1 MAKISVVIPVHE
13 MDNWKFFLDRCL
25 SSIYSQNYG
34 DYEVVISNDSIQADE
49 RTIGANHIE
58 RWVAESRYYPYT
70 FVRRQLSEPKGMPTN
85 SNRAIESAR
94 GELIKVIYM
103 DDYLAHGNAL
113 QEIVDNFTKES
124 AWLVTG
130 CLHDDGTGPKNYHA
144 PSYNALLYTGVNTV
158 GSPSV
163 LTLRREGH
171 LLFDTSL
178 SFLLDCDLY
187 KRLHDTYGPPVI
199 LNTPNVAIGLHRG
212 QTTNIMSEQAKE
224 AERLYL
230 LEKYK

>member
-1 MAKISVVIPVHE
+1 MAKISIVIPWHFME
-13 MDNWKFFLDRCL
+13 NWQFFLTRCL
-25 SSIYSQNYG
+25 QSIEAQSFK
-34 DYEVVISNDSIQADE
+34 DYEVILTKAGS
-49 RTIGANHIE
+49 
-58 RWVAESRYYPYT
+58 
-70 FVRRQLSEPKGMPTN
+70 MPVN
-85 SNRAIESAR
+85 SNRAIESAQ
-94 GELIKVIYM
+94 GELIKVLYM

-130 CLHDDGTGPKNYHA
+130 CLHDNGQSVGNYHE
-144 PSYNALLYTGVNTV
+144 PTWNEYLYTGVNTV

-199 LNTPNVAIGLHRG
+199 LNTPNVVIGLHQG
-212 QTTNIMSEQAKE
+212 QTTNIMSDTAKE

>member
-1 MAKISVVIPVHE
+1 MAKISVVVPWHFME
-13 MDNWKFFLDRCL
+13 NWQFFLTRCL
-25 SSIYSQNYG
+25 QSIEAQSFK
-34 DYEVVISNDSIQADE
+34 DYEIILTKAGS
-49 RTIGANHIE
+49 
-58 RWVAESRYYPYT
+58 
-70 FVRRQLSEPKGMPTN
+70 MPVN
-85 SNRAIESAR
+85 SNRAIEAAH
-94 GELIKVIYM
+94 GELIKVLYM

-124 AWLVTG
+124 AWLITG
-130 CLHDDGTGPKNYHA
+130 CLHDDGTGPKNYHE
-144 PSYNALLYTGVNTV
+144 PSYNDQIYTGVNTV

-199 LNTPNVAIGLHRG
+199 LNTPNVVIGLHGG
-212 QTTNIMSEQAKE
+212 QTTNTMSEQAKE